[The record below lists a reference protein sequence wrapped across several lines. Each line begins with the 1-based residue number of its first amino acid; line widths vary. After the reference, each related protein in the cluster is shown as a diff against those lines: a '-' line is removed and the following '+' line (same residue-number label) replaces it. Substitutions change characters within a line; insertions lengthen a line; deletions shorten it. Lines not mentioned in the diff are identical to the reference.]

1 MRSFDDYKTC
11 CRLET
16 DLFGNI
22 QRHKN
27 YSTKYSTSLKSKP
40 LLFMH
45 ELGMELTHFHRPFG
59 WPLTKGSKLL
69 IELTEQTDIS
79 TGNNWKHGHDT
90 DKSKQ
95 SHGTTPTSCLQEL

>member
-22 QRHKN
+22 PSNKN
-27 YSTKYSTSLKSKP
+27 DSNKNSTPPKTKP

-45 ELGMELTHFHRPFG
+45 ELGVELTHFQRPLG
-59 WPLTKGSKLL
+59 RPLTKGSKLL

-95 SHGTTPTSCLQEL
+95 SH